1 MKIIIRITTII
12 LLAIGCTYIAKP
24 QACTGTNNNLINQPS
39 TSSALG
45 SNNTVSVNNSTAIG
59 KYNTISYTTSTNPS
73 YTIGDHNSLT
83 KPYSIALGSD
93 NNVNAT
99 SSIVIG
105 YNIKNITDYGI
116 TIGRGNTTQNL
127 KLINNTEG
135 IMMGTNSNIPTLY
148 ISNSI
153 GVNYTGKIGIGNVTS
168 PSAKLHI
175 KADSS
180 GEGEDADIMLEP
192 TASGKYAAIYFKTKD
207 NYIRLRNVAGLD
219 FNAPRYNFLTGKVSI
234 GNVSAQQ
241 ATLHIKANS
250 GENANI
256 MLQTTDNTK
265 DAAIIF
271 RNTSNTISVGSNN
284 LMNFAATSYSFT
296 TGKVGIGTKN
306 PSCKLEVAGS
316 AKTTSLQTGTLN
328 VTGDVSFGN
337 LAGNTTKIVTVGT
350 DGKLNAKSG
359 LFIADNGNVRIGSG
373 TGNPSKALEVNGTI
387 RSKEVIVEVANWSD
401 FVFDNNYNLMSLKE
415 TERFIKQNGH
425 LPNVPSAAEVEKDG
439 VQLGEMNAILLQKVE
454 ELMLYVIELEK
465 KIDSLEKEYTR
476 KE

>member
-207 NYIRLRNVAGLD
+207 NYIRMRNSAGLD
-219 FNAPRYNFLTGKVSI
+219 FSAPRYNFQTGKVGI
-234 GNVSAQQ
+234 GNVTTPQ
-241 ATLHIKANS
+241 ATLHIKAYG

-296 TGKVGIGTKN
+296 TGKVGIGCVN
-306 PSCKLEVAGS
+306 DMNDFALAVQG
-316 AKTTSLQTGTLN
+316 GI
-328 VTGDVSFGN
+328 VS
-337 LAGNTTKIVTVGT
+337 
-350 DGKLNAKSG
+350 
-359 LFIADNGNVRIGSG
+359 
-373 TGNPSKALEVNGTI
+373 SKV
-387 RSKEVIVEVANWSD
+387 SVIDIDSWPD
-401 FVFDNNYNLMSLKE
+401 FVFGNNYKLMNLYELE
-415 TERFIKQNGH
+415 QFINANQH
-425 LPNVPSAAEVEKDG
+425 LPNVPSAEEVSANGID
-439 VQLGEMNAILLQKVE
+439 LGEMNAVLLQKVE
-454 ELMLYVIELEK
+454 ELTLHIIELQK
-465 KIDSLEKEYTR
+465 QIDELKAR
-476 KE
+476 

>member
-12 LLAIGCTYIAKP
+12 FLVIGFTYIAKP

-116 TIGRGNTTQNL
+116 TIGRGNSQNY

-192 TASGKYAAIYFKTKD
+192 TASGKYAAIYFKTAD
-207 NYIRLRNVAGLD
+207 NYIRMRNTAGLD

-296 TGKVGIGTKN
+296 TGKVGIGCVNNMNDFALAVQGGVVSTK
-306 PSCKLEVAGS
+306 
-316 AKTTSLQTGTLN
+316 
-328 VTGDVSFGN
+328 VSV
-337 LAGNTTKIVTVGT
+337 LDI
-350 DGKLNAKSG
+350 DSW
-359 LFIADNGNVRIGSG
+359 
-373 TGNPSKALEVNGTI
+373 P
-387 RSKEVIVEVANWSD
+387 D
-401 FVFDNNYNLMSLKE
+401 FVFGNNYKLMNLYELE
-415 TERFIKQNGH
+415 QYINTNQH
-425 LPNVPSAAEVEKDG
+425 LPEVPSAEEVSASGID
-439 VQLGEMNAILLQKVE
+439 LGEMNAILLQKVE
-454 ELMLYVIELEK
+454 ELTLHIIELQK
-465 KIDSLEKEYTR
+465 QIDELKAR
-476 KE
+476 

>member
-105 YNIKNITDYGI
+105 YLLKNTTDYGI
-116 TIGRGNTTQNL
+116 TIGKGNTTSQQ
-127 KLINNTEG
+127 LINNTNG
-135 IMMGTNSNIPTLY
+135 IMMGMNSNISTFF
-148 ISNSI
+148 ISSSI
-153 GVNYTGKIGIGNVTS
+153 GINHSGRIGIGNTTN
-168 PSAKLHI
+168 PQAKLHI

-192 TASGKYAAIYFKTKD
+192 TASGKYAAIYFKTTD
-207 NYIRLRNVAGLD
+207 NYIRMRNTAGLD

-234 GNVSAQQ
+234 GNVSAPQ

-296 TGKVGIGTKN
+296 TGKVGIGCVN
-306 PSCKLEVAGS
+306 NMNDFALAVQGGVVC
-316 AKTTSLQTGTLN
+316 AKMSVLN
-328 VTGDVSFGN
+328 IDSW
-337 LAGNTTKIVTVGT
+337 
-350 DGKLNAKSG
+350 
-359 LFIADNGNVRIGSG
+359 
-373 TGNPSKALEVNGTI
+373 P
-387 RSKEVIVEVANWSD
+387 D
-401 FVFDNNYNLMSLKE
+401 FVFGNNYNLMNLYE
-415 TERFIKQNGH
+415 LEQYINTNQH
-425 LPNVPSAAEVEKDG
+425 LPNVPAAGEVSANGID
-439 VQLGEMNAILLQKVE
+439 LGEMNAILLQKVE
-454 ELMLYVIELEK
+454 ELTLHIIELQK
-465 KIDSLEKEYTR
+465 QIDELKAR
-476 KE
+476 

>member
-1 MKIIIRITTII
+1 MKIIIKITAL

-24 QACTGTNNNLINQPS
+24 QACTGSGNTISQPT

-59 KYNTISYTTSTNPS
+59 KNNTISYTTSTNPS
-73 YTIGDHNSLT
+73 YTIGNNNNMT

-116 TIGRGNTTQNL
+116 TIGRGNSQNY

-192 TASGKYAAIYFKTKD
+192 TASGKYAAIYFKTTD
-207 NYIRLRNVAGLD
+207 NFIRMRNTASME
-219 FNAPRYNFLTGKVSI
+219 FSATRYNFLDGRVALGNINGNIPQANIHVFGK
-234 GNVSAQQ
+234 
-241 ATLHIKANS
+241 S

-256 MLQTTDNTK
+256 MLQPTDNTK
-265 DAAIIF
+265 NATIIF
-271 RNTSNTISVGSNN
+271 RNSSNNISVGSDNIMN
-284 LMNFAATSYSFT
+284 LSATSYSFT
-296 TGKVGIGTKN
+296 TGKVGIGCVNNMNDFALAVQGGVVSTK
-306 PSCKLEVAGS
+306 
-316 AKTTSLQTGTLN
+316 
-328 VTGDVSFGN
+328 VSV
-337 LAGNTTKIVTVGT
+337 LDI
-350 DGKLNAKSG
+350 DSW
-359 LFIADNGNVRIGSG
+359 
-373 TGNPSKALEVNGTI
+373 P
-387 RSKEVIVEVANWSD
+387 D
-401 FVFDNNYNLMSLKE
+401 FVFGNSYKLMNLYELE
-415 TERFIKQNGH
+415 QYINANQH
-425 LPNVPSAAEVEKDG
+425 LPEVPSAEEVSASGID
-439 VQLGEMNAILLQKVE
+439 LGEMNALLLQKVE
-454 ELMLYVIELEK
+454 ELTLHIIELQK
-465 KIDSLEKEYTR
+465 QIDELKAR
-476 KE
+476 